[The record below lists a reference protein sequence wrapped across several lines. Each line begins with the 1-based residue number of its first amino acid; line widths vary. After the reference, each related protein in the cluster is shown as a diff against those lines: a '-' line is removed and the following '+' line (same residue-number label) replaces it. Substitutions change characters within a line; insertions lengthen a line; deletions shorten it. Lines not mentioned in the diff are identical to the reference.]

1 MSRIGK
7 MPITI
12 PAGVEVTIDAGNVV
26 TVKGPKGTLT
36 QALCTR
42 MTIEK
47 DGAIITITRPTDDK
61 NDRALHGLTR
71 ALLQNMVTGV
81 TEGFKKELQ
90 INGVGY
96 KAAKN
101 GTTLVLNLGYSHDI
115 KFEEKNGITFE
126 VPNPNTIIVHGAEK
140 QAVGQ
145 IAAQIRE
152 KRPPEPYLGKGIK
165 YADEHIRRKVGKASK

>member
-1 MSRIGK
+1 

-36 QALCTR
+36 QNLCSR

-47 DGAIITITRPTDDK
+47 DGATITITRPTDDK

-140 QAVGQ
+140 QEVGQ

>member
-1 MSRIGK
+1 MSRIGR

-36 QALCTR
+36 QNLCSR

-47 DGAIITITRPTDDK
+47 DGATITITRPTDDK

-140 QAVGQ
+140 QEVGQ